1 MLSGFLVLF
10 IHAVC
15 MFIGLPDVLRHFLRL
30 QAGKTVFISVPDR
43 LFIIP
48 ALEAQ
53 HVQNPIHPLNLR
65 LHRRFLMEEQF
76 PPLWITPCSELQ
88 SNQPKT
94 RNASRPGPVKNHR
107 FGTGSV
113 FDHINDH
120 RQRRNTR
127 KTQVQ
132 RDLKSK

>member
-15 MFIGLPDVLRHFLRL
+15 IFICPPDILQHFLRL
-30 QAGKTVFISVPDR
+30 QTGKTVFLSVPDR

-65 LHRRFLMEEQF
+65 LHRRLLMEEQF
-76 PPLWITPCSELQ
+76 PPLRIGLAALYALLHEL
-88 SNQPKT
+88 
-94 RNASRPGPVKNHR
+94 
-107 FGTGSV
+107 
-113 FDHINDH
+113 FD
-120 RQRRNTR
+120 
-127 KTQVQ
+127 VL
-132 RDLKSK
+132 DLQAGLF